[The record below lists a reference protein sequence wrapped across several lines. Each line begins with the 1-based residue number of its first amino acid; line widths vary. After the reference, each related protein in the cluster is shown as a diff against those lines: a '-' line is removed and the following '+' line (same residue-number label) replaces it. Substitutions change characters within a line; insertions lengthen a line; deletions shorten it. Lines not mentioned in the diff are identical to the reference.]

1 MTNTTSEMKAIAA
14 QFQQAVNQHDLD
26 AAFSL
31 IDDALIDHAQPF
43 GTVTGTKGMRAQYE
57 SWVRA
62 FPDLKMTLE
71 AVSAEGDWV
80 VLHAIL
86 EGTHTGDA
94 YLTVQPGGRTFKTYA
109 LEAFRVA
116 GGKVV
121 ERHQWI
127 DIMAIVRQTAGSGPE
142 PIMGTRA
149 GEKPSTT
156 TPDQKRARIRQYFD
170 EMVIPR
176 NIDAMPKFLGENV
189 LDHSAAPGMP
199 AGVEGARMFLNMNYA
214 SFPWTNY
221 DIEHVIV
228 DGDLV
233 TVIFQIEGEHTGAPF
248 FGTPA
253 SGKRF
258 KVQCIEIQRI
268 PGEHF
273 LEHWGG
279 MDFYQLSSQLGLGLF
294 GDRADQQQAQR
305 EADMQRLITDYI
317 EGMNE
322 GNLDRVMSVFA
333 PSYIDHQIAPGGAAF
348 GNDWAAVRQAHI
360 MLHESF
366 PNVRF
371 AVRDTVIEG
380 DTAFLMVRG
389 EGTHT
394 GPFFGI
400 PPTGKHIRWT
410 GTRVLRYADGHFVE
424 GTSELDQVGIL
435 QQMGIIPSVPS
446 SYDIAGN
453 KRVVRGLIAAINEG
467 DPDAYAK
474 FMAPD
479 VVTWIDSAEHSVRGI
494 AILEGELGALRRAF
508 HDLHVEIETLAA
520 QEDKVS
526 ARVRY
531 SGTHAGMYMGVKGTG
546 QQYMWSG
553 ALSYRIADGRIVE
566 GWTNTDRFTLLMQ
579 VGIIPRFG
587 G

>member
-1 MTNTTSEMKAIAA
+1 MSESIAELKGLA
-14 QFQQAVNQHDLD
+14 TRFQEAVNRHDLD
-26 AAFSL
+26 AAFAL
-31 IDDALIDHAQPF
+31 IDEALIDHAQPF
-43 GTVTGTKGMRAQYE
+43 GVVTSSSGMRAQYE

-62 FPDLKMTLE
+62 FPDLNLHLE
-71 AVSAEGDWV
+71 AISAEGDWV
-80 VLHAIL
+80 VLHAIMS
-86 EGTHTGDA
+86 GTHTGEA
-94 YLTVQPGGRTFKTYA
+94 YLNVPTGGRSFRTYA

-116 GGKVV
+116 HGRVA
-121 ERHQWI
+121 ERHQWF
-127 DIMAIVRQTAGSGPE
+127 DIFAVVRQLSATGPE

-149 GEKPSTT
+149 GEQPSTSGAE
-156 TPDQKRARIRQYFD
+156 QKRTRIRQYFD

-221 DIEHVIV
+221 DIQHVIV

-305 EADMQRLITDYI
+305 EAEMHRLITDYI
-317 EGMNE
+317 EGMNDADI
-322 GNLDRVMSVFA
+322 DRVMSVFA
-333 PSYIDHQIAPGGAAF
+333 PTFIDHQVAPGGAAF
-348 GNDWAAVRQAHI
+348 GNDWAAVRQAHV

-371 AVRDTVIEG
+371 AVRDVVIEG

-394 GPFFGI
+394 GAFFGI
-400 PPTGKHIRWT
+400 PPTGKRIRWT
-410 GTRVLRYADGHFVE
+410 GTRVLRFANGKFAE

-435 QQMGIIPSVPS
+435 QQMGIIPGTPAM
-446 SYDIAGN
+446 YDIAGN

-467 DPDAYAK
+467 NPDAYAMH
-474 FMAPD
+474 MAPD
-479 VVTWIDSAEHSVRGI
+479 VLTWIDSAEEPVRGI
-494 AILEGELGALRRAF
+494 NMLDAELGALRRAF
-508 HDLHVEIETLAA
+508 HDLHIEIETLAA
-520 QEDKVS
+520 QQDKVS

-531 SGTHAGMYMGVKGTG
+531 SGTHAGSYAGVKGTG
-546 QQYMWSG
+546 QQYVWSG
-553 ALSYRIADGRIVE
+553 ALTYRIADGKIVE
-566 GWTNTDRFTLLMQ
+566 GWTNMDRFTLLMQ